1 MSTEAYLLFLRA
13 YVEPDYDKTIELFEQ
28 ALAADAEFAAPRAAL
43 AFLWASELINTN
55 FSAAVAS
62 EAAPSAR
69 QGTRLRRARSGARPD
84 IPFARSALTL
94 TDMLNWRWT
103 EAYERLVVARD
114 RTPNDVTQYDIF
126 LLSYL
131 GRYEEALDIVQ
142 RGSQLYPNEPDN
154 VRWTGWAHGFAGRY
168 DEAAAAL
175 HRRRGKTQR

>member
-1 MSTEAYLLFLRA
+1 M
-13 YVEPDYDKTIELFEQ
+13 
-28 ALAADAEFAAPRAAL
+28 

-62 EAAPSAR
+62 
-69 QGTRLRRARSGARPD
+69 GARDERQAKVREYAERALALDPT

-131 GRYEEALDIVQ
+131 GRHEEA
-142 RGSQLYPNEPDN
+142 
-154 VRWTGWAHGFAGRY
+154 HGQSCN
-168 DEAAAAL
+168 AA
-175 HRRRGKTQR
+175 RSSIRTNPIT